1 MITIPTHILI
11 LKDVYAPGKMVLA
24 VLAETPN
31 TTMSHVA
38 RRLRV
43 KKATIKE
50 NLGNLRER
58 GIIRITRDGNK
69 FTYHINPETP

>member
-31 TTMSHVA
+31 TTSSTVTLRAA
-38 RRLRV
+38 RLM
-43 KKATIKE
+43 
-50 NLGNLRER
+50 
-58 GIIRITRDGNK
+58 D
-69 FTYHINPETP
+69 